1 MLLLHACTYAW
12 IPTYPRETRK
22 TGQDRKGKERK
33 GKERNEINEERR
45 EKGGIGKLAVL
56 D

>member
-22 TGQDRKGKERK
+22 TGQERKGKERK
-33 GKERNEINEERR
+33 GKERKGKERKGMRSMKKEEK
-45 EKGGIGKLAVL
+45 KGE
-56 D
+56 